1 MAGRLGSEK
10 NSSDG
15 GDGGGSRN
23 GRTDKTAPLENQET
37 AIEAPAI
44 GTERLNRLSHPS
56 AGSGRRYPTVR
67 LY

>member
-1 MAGRLGSEK
+1 MAGRLGCEK
-10 NSSDG
+10 NSS
-15 GDGGGSRN
+15 DGGGSRN

-37 AIEAPAI
+37 AIEASAV
-44 GTERLNRLSHPS
+44 GAERLNRLSHPS